1 MTYVNADEV
10 AKGLPGYPSKV
21 VDLEAGRLVLKQM
34 DELEEARRDF
44 AVETTL
50 ASRSLAPRI
59 LRLRQSGYHFRLLF
73 LWVPDADFSVHR
85 VAERVLRGGHN
96 IPEETIRRRY
106 QAGIKNFF
114 SLYLPLADVW
124 GLYVNTVPGARPTM
138 IAEGI
143 IGEDVQ
149 VYEPHLW
156 QLVQQG
162 VSDG

>member
-1 MTYVNADEV
+1 
-10 AKGLPGYPSKV
+10 
-21 VDLEAGRLVLKQM
+21 
-34 DELEEARRDF
+34 
-44 AVETTL
+44 
-50 ASRSLAPRI
+50 
-59 LRLRQSGYHFRLLF
+59 LLF
-73 LWVPDADFSVHR
+73 LWVPDADFSVRR

-114 SLYLPLADVW
+114 SLYMALADAW

-138 IAEGI
+138 IAESI
-143 IGEDVQ
+143 MGEDVQ

-156 QLVQQG
+156 QLVQQR